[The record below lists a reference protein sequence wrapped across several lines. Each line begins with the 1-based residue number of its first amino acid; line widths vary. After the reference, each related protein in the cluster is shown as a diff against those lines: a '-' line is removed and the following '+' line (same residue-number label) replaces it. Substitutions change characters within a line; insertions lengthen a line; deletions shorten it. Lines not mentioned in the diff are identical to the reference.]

1 MKLDSK
7 GYAEGVGDTE
17 VVAYSSS
24 PLPHSSPTTETG
36 NQHVLVCR
44 PTVPLWRVGIAVAL
58 LLTNYF
64 LAQYDKF
71 ILSYFQSE
79 VTSSLS
85 MSLSEYGILSGY
97 ATGIVYA
104 LLAIP
109 VAYLADYTG
118 YRVWILS
125 VSALWWSLCVIFQG
139 LSHNFWQILLARI
152 GMGIG
157 QAPVEALSV
166 SLISDLVGK
175 EWVFFAESVLYVGV
189 YIGEAISAQIATA
202 FKKTDTPW
210 NTAMKAIGIVGL
222 AVAVLVRV
230 VIREP
235 ARQTSLKQGGESLE
249 IDSPRHAHTVKSD
262 FVATLKH
269 VLRMRSF
276 WLLTISAGFRQLSGN
291 VFGYYMPGYLSSI
304 YPSQTNLLS
313 NYGIIVGVVGS
324 FSVVA
329 GGLISSFLSRRTVM
343 TPLYMTAIG
352 GMISSIFVVLMI
364 FSKAAA
370 GGSESRGTTILY
382 GVMSAAYLTAET
394 WLGAFNSLLVLLLPP
409 QYKTFGL
416 AIYMSTLVL
425 MYSTGPQIMAFALR
439 NIDVN
444 SEGYIKRVRIV
455 LAVLIPLGYWL
466 AGVGFLFCVRKVRQ
480 DIQGDYVQQG
490 EMSPT
495 RKWSFTA
502 FAVLLGCL
510 VIALFVNSLIFR

>member
-1 MKLDSK
+1 M
-7 GYAEGVGDTE
+7 
-17 VVAYSSS
+17 
-24 PLPHSSPTTETG
+24 
-36 NQHVLVCR
+36 
-44 PTVPLWRVGIAVAL
+44 
-58 LLTNYF
+58 
-64 LAQYDKF
+64 
-71 ILSYFQSE
+71 
-79 VTSSLS
+79 
-85 MSLSEYGILSGY
+85 
-97 ATGIVYA
+97 
-104 LLAIP
+104 
-109 VAYLADYTG
+109 
-118 YRVWILS
+118 
-125 VSALWWSLCVIFQG
+125 
-139 LSHNFWQILLARI
+139 
-152 GMGIG
+152 
-157 QAPVEALSV
+157 
-166 SLISDLVGK
+166 
-175 EWVFFAESVLYVGV
+175 GV
-189 YIGEAISAQIATA
+189 YVGEAISAQIATA

-222 AVAVLVRV
+222 VVAILVRV

-235 ARQTSLKQGGESLE
+235 ARQTSLKQGEESFE
-249 IDSPRHAHTVKSD
+249 IDSPRNAHTAKSD

-329 GGLISSFLSRRTVM
+329 GGLASSFLSHRTVM
-343 TPLYMTAIG
+343 TPLYMTAFG

-364 FSKAAA
+364 FSKTAA
-370 GGSESRGTTILY
+370 GGDESRGTTVLY

-425 MYSTGPQIMAFALR
+425 MYSTGPQIIALALR

-444 SEGYIKRVRIV
+444 SEGYVKRVRIV

-466 AGVGFLFCVRKVRQ
+466 AGIGFLFCIRKVRQ
-480 DIQGDYVQQG
+480 DIQGDHVQQG
-490 EMSPT
+490 EMSRT
-495 RKWSFTA
+495 RKLLYVA
-502 FAVLLGCL
+502 FVLLLGCL
-510 VIALFVNSLIFR
+510 VVALFVTSLVFR